1 MALRFTILT
10 RNAIK
15 VLGSGAKL
23 TEHGISAE
31 RTRAGDIV
39 YRINVMVD
47 GQRIHRVIGKESD
60 GVTRTQA
67 EEAISFLRTRAKE
80 GRLHLPKGRKTHRMF
95 KEAARE
101 YLVLL
106 EETGGKNLVPKRR
119 HLATGLAEH
128 FGNVRLD
135 QVTELMV
142 RQYQVKRTKG
152 GAAVGTVN
160 RELATLRHLLNSA
173 ARWGW
178 ISKGSVAQFKLAVE
192 PQQQMVVL
200 TDMQCAALMKAAHE
214 DQDERC
220 WLFVAFGLGT
230 AMRHREILKVRYD
243 QIDFDNRRIF
253 VPDAKAGER
262 EQPITEALVGALRT
276 QQRNEPDRD
285 GWVFPTMIPKQ
296 ANAGHRTNMAR
307 QFARSVTR
315 AGLDATRVT
324 PHTMRRTAITK
335 LVKAGVDLPTIQ
347 RISGHKT
354 LAMVLRYVSLHGGH
368 IDKAMSVLDDASG
381 VATPKLHQVEA
392 AA

>member
-1 MALRFTILT
+1 MSLKFSILT

-15 VLGSGAKL
+15 SLGVGSRL
-23 TEHGISAE
+23 TEHGIVVE
-31 RTRAGDIV
+31 RTRAGGIV

-47 GQRIHRVIGKESD
+47 GQRIHRVIGRESD

-67 EEAISFLRTRAKE
+67 EEAIAALRTRARE
-80 GRLHLPKGRKTHRMF
+80 GRLDLPKGRKTHRMF

-101 YLVLL
+101 YLALL

-135 QVTELMV
+135 QITELMV
-142 RQYQVKRTKG
+142 RQYQSKRTKE
-152 GAAVGTVN
+152 GAAIGTVN

-178 ISKGSVAQFKLAVE
+178 ISKGNVAQFKLAAE
-192 PQQQMVVL
+192 PQQQMFVL
-200 TDMQCAALMKAAHE
+200 TDVQASALMEAAHV

-262 EQPITEALVGALRT
+262 EQPITEALAGALRA
-276 QQRNEPDRD
+276 QQKREADPA

-315 AGLDATRVT
+315 AGLDVNRVT

-354 LAMVLRYVSLHGGH
+354 LAMVLRYVNVHGGH
-368 IDKAMSVLDDASG
+368 IDRAISVLDDAG
-381 VATPKLHQVEA
+381 GIATPKLHKTQIA
-392 AA
+392 A